1 MAHVSNSFSA
11 VEPHM
16 CVVYIFIDIYI
27 YIYIYIYMYKEAYD
41 GVYFKVSFFSLAAY
55 MLLFKLNTYL
65 LLYTYTYTYTCI
77 KRHMTAYI
85 SKSLSSV

>member
-16 CVVYIFIDIYI
+16 CVVYIFIDI

-55 MLLFKLNTYL
+55 MLLFKLVHMYIYIYI
-65 LLYTYTYTYTCI
+65 YTDT
-77 KRHMTAYI
+77 
-85 SKSLSSV
+85 